1 MKIYA
6 RAYVK
11 LSDGTVIYGKT
22 VSVTLK
28 QLVTAI
34 DAKWNGLTATQ
45 QEALKAMYNTF
56 ATEMASWQIPNIKA
70 K

>member
-1 MKIYA
+1 
-6 RAYVK
+6 
-11 LSDGTVIYGKT
+11 VIYGKT

-34 DAKWNGLTATQ
+34 DAKWNGLTAVQ

-56 ATEMASWQIPNIKA
+56 ATEMASWQIPNIKKA
-70 K
+70 